1 MKMMNVFNKLC
12 SSIVEILHD
21 ALPVLLI
28 VIFYQMTILEIPLQ
42 EIVGMLGWVIFV
54 AFGIVMIV

>member
-1 MKMMNVFNKLC
+1 MMNVFNKLC

-28 VIFYQMTILEIPLQ
+28 VIFYQMTILQIPIQ
-42 EIVGMLGWVIFV
+42 EVMGMLGWVLFV
-54 AFGIVMIV
+54 SFGIVMIL